1 MLENLQYSGVPSR
14 LTRPSGRDVFR
25 RFQTLQDTLGRF
37 LTPPDGRTL
46 LYILLQQY
54 SLLIRTEHAVYC
66 LLFHTRLNRSSQFV
80 TIEVTMVICPILSDN
95 PDVFSPTQS
104 NKTVRIT
111 EARTLSFQKS
121 VMCPIIRTLKAKLC
135 FYSKAI
141 LEAVLLSARKTS
153 ETVR

>member
-1 MLENLQYSGVPSR
+1 MVKAKTRRKRIDRSMIGLPQNFQHTVHLGSGDMTASQNSQISSIQTQMSSKGGYESNGTHPVELDR
-14 LTRPSGRDVFR
+14 TVVDV
-25 RFQTLQDTLGRF
+25 Q
-37 LTPPDGRTL
+37 RT
-46 LYILLQQY
+46 
-54 SLLIRTEHAVYC
+54 
-66 LLFHTRLNRSSQFV
+66 
-80 TIEVTMVICPILSDN
+80 EVTMVICPILSDN